1 MSAVHSVKSSESNL
15 MEKIKE
21 LRQLIHALTDVAN
34 AGHIGAQMQI
44 IQAQIE
50 IAEIERIQASQT
62 ELSL

>member
-1 MSAVHSVKSSESNL
+1 

-44 IQAQIE
+44 IQAHIE

>member
-1 MSAVHSVKSSESNL
+1 

-34 AGHIGAQMQI
+34 AGHVGAQMQI